1 MARAKKKR
9 KMTAATL
16 SRLPISAGGAAA
28 ASLAR
33 GVYWVLNRLIDLGYL
48 VAAQFM
54 RAPVAISTIAAI
66 VAFSLLAGG
75 NALYFQSS
83 RHPAPL
89 FFAPRHIAPAPAARP
104 VIPAT
109 RHPQAAIDE

>member
-16 SRLPISAGGAAA
+16 SSLPLSAGGAAA

-33 GVYWVLNRLIDLGYL
+33 GVYWVLNRLIDFGYFA
-48 VAAQFM
+48 VAQFM
-54 RAPVAISTIAAI
+54 RAPIAISTVAAI
-66 VAFSLLAGG
+66 VGFSLLAGG
-75 NALYFQSS
+75 NALYFQAS

-89 FFAPRHIAPAPAARP
+89 FFAPAQH
-104 VIPAT
+104 VT
-109 RHPQAAIDE
+109 R